1 MTQAT
6 ADLYDTHGE
15 NLRIAAPIFRDY
27 GGTLAF
33 EGPIAIVKV
42 FEDNSLV
49 RAALEQPGQG
59 RVLVVDGG
67 GSMRCALVGDVL
79 ADLGV
84 KNGWSGI
91 VIYGCVRD
99 SAALSRMP
107 IGVKALGTN
116 PRKSVKKGEGDKDIA
131 VRFAEITIT
140 AGEYLYADSDGIVV
154 ASQKL
159 G

>member
-67 GSMRCALVGDVL
+67 GSLRCALVGDVL

-116 PRKSVKKGEGDKDIA
+116 PRKSVKKGEGNKDIA
-131 VRFAEITIT
+131 VRFAEITLN
-140 AGEYLYADSDGIVV
+140 AGDYLYADSDGVVV
-154 ASQKL
+154 AAQKL